1 MKLLVIT
8 QSNPEGLNRQIAK
21 TCSYMADHIYEDAI
35 HKSVIKNASELAPSE
50 INEYTHIIM
59 VVPEWNGSFP
69 HMFKSLIDG
78 SGYPSTFKK
87 KKILLVGTSETTFG
101 NIMGI
106 THLEHILEWL
116 GAFVDSKRICIPHLS
131 STIDPINGYIDMED
145 RLFNAIR
152 KFMKQ

>member
-8 QSNPEGLNRQIAK
+8 QSNPEGLNRIVAN
-21 TCSYMADHIYEDAI
+21 TCAYMAEDVYRDQLRDYKVA
-35 HKSVIKNASELAPSE
+35 NATEIAPSE
-50 INEYTHIIM
+50 INEYSHIIM

-69 HMFKSLIDG
+69 HTFKSLIDG

-106 THLEHILEWL
+106 THLEHILQWL
-116 GAFVDSKRICIPHLS
+116 GSFVDSKRICIPHLS
-131 STIDPINGYIDMED
+131 ESIDHMRGYTDKED
-145 RLFNAIR
+145 RLHKAIK
-152 KFMKQ
+152 KFMQ